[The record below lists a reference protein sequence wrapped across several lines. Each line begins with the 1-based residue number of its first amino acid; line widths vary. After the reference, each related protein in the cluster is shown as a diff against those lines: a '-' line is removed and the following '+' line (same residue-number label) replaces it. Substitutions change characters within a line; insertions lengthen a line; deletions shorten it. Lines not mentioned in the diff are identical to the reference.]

1 MAAITNRFAKKEDT
15 MSEKSMT
22 PFKIIPIDEAV
33 GMILAHDMTE
43 IIPGKSKG
51 AVFQK
56 GHQVKSEDLCRLM
69 RMGKNHLYVL
79 DLKENQ
85 VHEDDAVYELAM
97 ALSGPGVIFSGS
109 PREGKLEL
117 KAAYPGLLKVNV
129 DALVEFNMVE
139 DVMCASAHH
148 NTCIA
153 KNQGLAATRAIP
165 LVIER
170 QELER
175 AVKIAR
181 KAFPIFSVALFNPMK
196 IRLIITG
203 DEVYNGLIEDRFQA
217 IVERKVTAL
226 GASLEET
233 VILPD
238 DRAMIAHQI
247 RAYQKK
253 ETDLIIT
260 TGGMSVDPDD
270 VTKAGIEEAG
280 FDPIHYSA
288 AVLPGAMFLLG
299 YNKTT
304 TVIGL
309 PACGLYH
316 ETTIFD
322 LILPRLLA
330 GEKPGKRDLAKLCHG
345 GLCQNC
351 TPCRFPVCPFG
362 KSG

>member
-1 MAAITNRFAKKEDT
+1 MC
-15 MSEKSMT
+15 EKSAPQ
-22 PFKIIPIDEAV
+22 PFKIIPLDQAV
-33 GMILAHDMTE
+33 GMTLAHDMTE

-51 AVFQK
+51 PVFQK
-56 GHQVKSEDLCRLM
+56 GHQVKSDDLCRLM

-79 DLKENQ
+79 DLNENQ
-85 VHEDDAVYELAM
+85 VHEDDAVNELAA

-109 PREGKLEL
+109 PGEGKLEL

-129 DALVEFNMVE
+129 DALVEFNMVD
-139 DVMCASAHH
+139 DVMAASAHN
-148 NTCIA
+148 NTCVN
-153 KNQGLAATRAIP
+153 KNQGIAATRAIP
-165 LVIER
+165 LVIDR
-170 QELER
+170 QALER
-175 AVKIAR
+175 AVDIAR
-181 KAFPIFSVALFNPMK
+181 QAYPIFSIKMFNPLK

-203 DEVYNGLIEDRFQA
+203 NEVYNGLIQDRFQA
-217 IVERKVTAL
+217 IVKRKVTAL
-226 GASLEET
+226 GATLEET

-238 DRAMIAHQI
+238 DKQKIAHQI
-247 RAYQKK
+247 REYQKK

-270 VTKAGIEEAG
+270 VTKAGIEAAG
-280 FDPIHYSA
+280 FDRVHYSA

-299 YNKTT
+299 YSETAA
-304 TVIGL
+304 VMGL

-322 LILPRLLA
+322 LILPRLMA

-351 TPCRFPVCPFG
+351 TPCRFPACPFG

>member
-1 MAAITNRFAKKEDT
+1 MCQ
-15 MSEKSMT
+15 KST
-22 PFKIIPIDEAV
+22 PKPFKTIPTQKAV
-33 GMILAHDMTE
+33 GMTLAHDMTE

-56 GHQVKSEDLCRLM
+56 GHQVKSEELCRLM

-85 VHEDDAVYELAM
+85 VHEDEAVYELAT
-97 ALSGPGVIFSGS
+97 ALAGPGVVFSGS

-129 DALVEFNMVE
+129 DALVAFNMVE
-139 DVMCASAHH
+139 DVMCASAHN
-148 NTCIA
+148 NTCVDQ
-153 KNQGLAATRAIP
+153 NQGIAATRAIP
-165 LVIER
+165 LVIDR
-170 QELER
+170 RELER
-175 AVKIAR
+175 AVTIAR
-181 KAFPIFSVALFNPMK
+181 QAYPIVSVAMFNPLK

-203 DEVYNGLIEDRFQA
+203 NEVYSGLVQDRFQA
-217 IVERKVTAL
+217 IVEAKVTAL

-238 DRAMIAHQI
+238 DRARISCQI
-247 RAYQKK
+247 KAYQKK
-253 ETDLIIT
+253 ETNLIIT

-270 VTKAGIEEAG
+270 VTKAGIEDAG
-280 FDPIHYSA
+280 FDPVHYSA

-299 YNKTT
+299 YDQTT
-304 TVIGL
+304 TVMGL

-330 GEKPGKRDLAKLCHG
+330 GEKPGKRDLARLCHG

-351 TPCRFPVCPFG
+351 KPCRFPACPFG